1 MCNAGIPSTKAP
13 PSPDSASDLKH
24 RLWTTETVEDW
35 QKTYSVDVT
44 AVYFTTI
51 AFLPL
56 LQASLSSSSSSQ
68 KSQLSTSHQGGPATM
83 ASFGPSVITTSSMS
97 GLIRHSQAH
106 FAYNTAKASTAHLTK
121 LMSAE
126 FQKLGIRVNSIA
138 PGYFPSEMTD
148 DGGSDEQQKSE
159 LPAEKVEEKGHVP
172 LQRAGREEEM
182 GMAVLFLACCEYV
195 NGQVLAVDGGVMN
208 VVGS

>member
-1 MCNAGIPSTKAP
+1 MCNAGIPSTKAS
-13 PSPDSASDLKH
+13 PSPTSASDLKH
-24 RLWTTETVEDW
+24 RLWTTETMEDW
-35 QKTYSVDVT
+35 QNTYTTDV
-44 AVYFTTI
+44 ASVYFTTV

-56 LQASLSSSSSSQ
+56 LQASLSSQSPNPKQ
-68 KSQLSTSHQGGPATM
+68 STPAAM
-83 ASFGPSVITTSSMS
+83 PPFGPSVITTSSMS

-106 FAYNTAKASTAHLTK
+106 FAYNAAKASTAHLTK

-148 DGGSDEQQKSE
+148 NDGSDEQQKSE
-159 LPAEKVEEKGHVP
+159 LPAAKVEEKGHVP
-172 LQRAGREEEM
+172 LRRAGREEEM
-182 GMAVLFLACCEYV
+182 GMAVLFLARCEYV
-195 NGQVLAVDGGVMN
+195 NGQVLTIDGGVMN